1 MKFYI
6 SNIFICLLLLSTSFN
21 AQEVSTYNG
30 RLLTQSGEYLE
41 GSFETFY
48 SSGSIFESFQINN
61 GKEHGDYISHYE
73 NGNKM
78 EKGFYNYGL
87 KFGKWKK
94 WSSEGVLLSETF
106 YDVNGKKHGSWMIWD
121 NEGHLKA
128 LMVYENGKRVGSWK
142 TWGSDGQIAQTINY

>member
-1 MKFYI
+1 MKI
-6 SNIFICLLLLSTSFN
+6 TLHILFICFLFTLSNSI
-21 AQEVSTYNG
+21 AQEVSSYDG
-30 RLLTQSGEYLE
+30 RFLNQSGEFLE
-41 GSFETFY
+41 GSFETYY
-48 SSGSIFESFQINN
+48 SNGSIFESFQIQN
-61 GKEHGDYISHYE
+61 GKEHGECISHYE

-78 EKGFYNYGL
+78 EKGYYNNGL

-121 NEGHLKA
+121 NEGHIKA